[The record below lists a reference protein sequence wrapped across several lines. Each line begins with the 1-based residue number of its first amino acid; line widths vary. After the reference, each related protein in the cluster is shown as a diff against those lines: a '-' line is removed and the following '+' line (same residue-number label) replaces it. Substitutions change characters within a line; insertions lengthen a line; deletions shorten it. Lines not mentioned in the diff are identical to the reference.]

1 MCACVLS
8 HFSPIKLFST
18 LWTVSHQAPLFMGF
32 SRQDYWSGLT
42 CPPPGDLSDPGVE
55 PASLKS
61 PALAGRFFTTS
72 TPREHPPPPRP
83 PAHTGYFILFS
94 ESFSHFQMF
103 LPSVYLPEILSLLPE
118 YLSRILWVSV
128 QMSFNLRSFLR

>member
-8 HFSPIKLFST
+8 HFSHVQLFST
-18 LWTVSHQAPLFMGF
+18 LWTASHQAPLFMGF
-32 SRQDYWSGLT
+32 SRQDYWSVLPG
-42 CPPPGDLSDPGVE
+42 PAPGDLSNSGIE

-72 TPREHPPPPRP
+72 TTCEAP
-83 PAHTGYFILFS
+83 HTRYLILFN

-103 LPSVYLPEILSLLPE
+103 LHSVYLPEILSLLPE
-118 YLSRILWVSV
+118 CLSWILRVSV
-128 QMSFNLRSFLR
+128 QMSFNLRCFLR